1 MILDLVALAML
12 LLFVIAVLRG
22 SSPAKRAPILKNL
35 AAVLSAVAA
44 VLLALH
50 QLTP

>member
-12 LLFVIAVLRG
+12 LLFVLGVLRG
-22 SSPAKRAPILKNL
+22 ASPARRALILTSL
-35 AAVLSAVAA
+35 TGVLSAVAA

-50 QLTP
+50 QLTQ